1 MPGFE
6 FRYRLGGG
14 RPTVRAFRAHDG
26 RALHRGDMLNYEKG
40 AVDLGATGDRSLLG
54 AAVEVVDGDARARL
68 IRAIVD
74 ADAVYAVDDAQARMA
89 DATLDLTGASG
100 AQGVGE
106 SVNADLCVVA
116 SCGATDETLVR
127 IADGR
132 HRSAAA
138 ALHERL
144 TGGELN
150 AAIART
156 VVRFHREHTGR
167 GPTRAQAF
175 YRGNVIVVIMHDA
188 MTKAESGLIERGRA
202 DVVLEFRRGFQE
214 TMREELMA
222 TIEALT
228 DCGVEAFMSTIHI
241 DPDMAVEIFVLDRP
255 VPGEPGAGA
264 GDPVA

>member
-6 FRYRLGGG
+6 FRYRTGGG
-14 RPTVRAFRAHDG
+14 QPTVRGFRAHDG
-26 RALHRGDMLNYEKG
+26 RALQRGDMLNYENG
-40 AVDLGATGDRSLLG
+40 AVDLGVTGDRALLG
-54 AAVEVVDGDARARL
+54 AAVEIVDGARALL

-74 ADAVYAVDDAQARMA
+74 ADAVYAVDDAHARVA
-89 DATLDLTGASG
+89 DATVDLTGASG

-106 SVNADLCVVA
+106 AVNDDLAVVA
-116 SCGATDETLVR
+116 SCGAAEQTLVR

-132 HRSAAA
+132 HAPAAEA
-138 ALHERL
+138 VRERL

-188 MTKAESGLIERGRA
+188 MTKAESSLVEQGRA
-202 DVVLEFRRGFQE
+202 DMVLEFRRAFQE
-214 TMREELMA
+214 TMRDELVA
-222 TIEALT
+222 TVEALT
-228 DCGVEAFMSTIHI
+228 GCGVEAFMSTNHVH
-241 DPDMAVEIFVLDRP
+241 PDMAAELFILDRP